1 MQQGTLGYRISKH
14 FLSGK
19 TTMNMV
25 LVGEHERREEGI
37 DEKREEKV
45 RVGNTS
51 YAQVLALLQASFVA
65 QSLYPVAWDAA
76 L

>member
-1 MQQGTLGYRISKH
+1 
-14 FLSGK
+14 
-19 TTMNMV
+19 MNMV

-51 YAQVLALLQASFVA
+51 YAQVLALLQASFVV
-65 QSLYPVAWDAA
+65 QLLYPVAWDAD